1 MLSCHISV
9 DALEIKKPCFVRSN
23 HVSELCMRLLQ
34 LDLGEDLATR
44 GERFWKA
51 IMDPVSHHVWS
62 KLLQPLALSSPGIV
76 TPDALAAGK

>member
-1 MLSCHISV
+1 MH
-9 DALEIKKPCFVRSN
+9 
-23 HVSELCMRLLQ
+23 LLQ

-62 KLLQPLALSSPGIV
+62 KLLQPLALSSPDIV

>member
-1 MLSCHISV
+1 MLSYICV
-9 DALEIKKPCFVRSN
+9 DALAIMQPCFARGD
-23 HVSELCMRLLQ
+23 HVSELCMHLLQ

-62 KLLQPLALSSPGIV
+62 KLLQPLALSSPDIV

>member
-1 MLSCHISV
+1 MLRCHIRV
-9 DALEIKKPCFVRSN
+9 DALEIKQPCFARGDQ
-23 HVSELCMRLLQ
+23 VSELCMRLLQ

-51 IMDPVSHHVWS
+51 IMDPVSHHVCS
-62 KLLQPLALSSPGIV
+62 KLLPPLALSSSCIV

>member
-1 MLSCHISV
+1 MLSCYICV
-9 DALEIKKPCFVRSN
+9 DALAIKQPYFARGD
-23 HVSELCMRLLQ
+23 HVSELCVHLLQ